1 MSCAYREGSPEII
14 KSRDSWWTSVF
25 ASKAAIR
32 IVYIIK
38 NSGITPNQVTI
49 ISFLVGVAAAACF
62 GSGARPMLIAGAI
75 LLQLSLVLDCVDGQL
90 ARLKNQSSEKGAW
103 LDLATDIIKVFSVY
117 FGLSYGAAHVKG
129 DYSFFAWGFCAYF
142 LSVSTMFLFYAR
154 PVKIKEE
161 GNDSCGEAGG
171 RSAVEYI
178 YNIIR
183 KRAYYLSFSTPD
195 QYLVISMFAILGI
208 VNVLIKVVVFW
219 GGAVLLFS
227 LARTWRRLSKSNV

>member
-1 MSCAYREGSPEII
+1 L
-14 KSRDSWWTSVF
+14 F
-25 ASKAAIR
+25 H
-32 IVYIIK
+32 
-38 NSGITPNQVTI
+38 
-49 ISFLVGVAAAACF
+49 
-62 GSGARPMLIAGAI
+62 
-75 LLQLSLVLDCVDGQL
+75 GQL